1 MSNTRKVT
9 VTMNRYYSKQVSV
22 EIEVDENIKDEE
34 LKDFLTE
41 NEELDSQLESRL
53 AEQSLTVDEDTFE
66 FQDPTNNYGGNL

>member
-1 MSNTRKVT
+1 MSKTRKVT

-41 NEELDSQLESRL
+41 NEELDSQL
-53 AEQSLTVDEDTFE
+53 QKSLETATLVVDEDTFE
-66 FQDPTNNYGGNL
+66 FQDPTNNFGGSL